1 MSPIQI
7 MANMI
12 TRDEYSKYIAVKL
25 KLGLEHKATQTEPYE
40 PDEQEPSHVI
50 PIICTILPE
59 IQTTRRPRTRRGED
73 STSTEQTQD
82 ESTQCEDEYEE
93 RFMASDADSE
103 NEDEYEDEDED
114 ESSAAKD
121 IKQKVRDIFNN
132 MKKKR
137 YVNPDDEEYYRALT
151 STERKRF
158 KVMEDAIYDDMK
170 NETPLRFKILSSNTD
185 DTLKSLC
192 LKKLD
197 QLDAMHSHTDEY
209 YKLYQWVESVARL
222 PIGKYKELP
231 FNKDSTYDEISAFLT
246 GVRTRLDDN
255 VYGHQDTK
263 EHIIRLLAKWISNKD
278 AKGLVIGIEGEMG
291 VGKTS
296 LCLEICKA
304 LDLPYGFVSLGGM
317 SNSEYLV
324 GHSYTYEG
332 SKWGKIAEI
341 LMHAK
346 YSNPIIYFDEL
357 DKVSNSRYG
366 EEIINTLIHI
376 TDSTQNFDFRDK
388 YFSEVPLNLSKCI
401 IIFSYNHGDM
411 INPILKDRMITLK
424 AANYSTND
432 KLIIS
437 KKHMIPQLLKEYGFD
452 TPQIVFC
459 DEVIKFIIQQT
470 EEEHGVRKLKRSL
483 EEIISQVNVL
493 NLLKKGITKDD
504 DYVNFPLVITE
515 KIVKKLLPKK
525 HSKETKNPYM
535 YI

>member
-1 MSPIQI
+1 
-7 MANMI
+7 MI
-12 TRDEYSKYIAVKL
+12 TRDEYSKYIAVKS
-25 KLGLEHKATQTEPYE
+25 KLDLQNKATQTEPE
-40 PDEQEPSHVI
+40 TSSII
-50 PIICTILPE
+50 PIVCTILPDV
-59 IQTTRRPRTRRGED
+59 QHVRRNRRNAVYCSQDED
-73 STSTEQTQD
+73 TETPTSTPSLTQ
-82 ESTQCEDEYEE
+82 DEYEE
-93 RFMASDADSE
+93 RSGAED
-103 NEDEYEDEDED
+103 EDEYEDEDE
-114 ESSAAKD
+114 STTSAN
-121 IKQKVRDIFNN
+121 IKKKVRDIFNN

-137 YVNPDDEEYYRALT
+137 YINPDDEDYYRALT
-151 STERKRF
+151 SGERKRF
-158 KVMEDAIYDDMK
+158 KLMEDEIYDDMK

-185 DTLKSLC
+185 ASLKSLC

-222 PIGKYKELP
+222 PIGKYKDLP
-231 FNKDSTYDEISAFLT
+231 LNKNSTVDEISTFLT
-246 GVRTRLDDN
+246 DVRKRLDDN

-376 TDSTQNFDFRDK
+376 TDSTQNHDFRDK

-401 IIFSYNHGDM
+401 IIFSYNHGDI
-411 INPILKDRMITLK
+411 INPILKDRMVTLK
-424 AANYSTND
+424 AANYGTND
-432 KLIIS
+432 KLVIS
-437 KKHMIPQLLKEYGFD
+437 KKHMIPQLLKEYGFNTQD
-452 TPQIVFC
+452 ILFG
-459 DEVIKFIIQQT
+459 DEVIKFIVQQT

-483 EEIISQVNVL
+483 EEIISQINVL
-493 NLLKKGITKDD
+493 NLLRKGITRDD
-504 DYVNFPLVITE
+504 DYVSLPLVITE
-515 KIVKKLLPKK
+515 NIVKKLLPKK
-525 HSKETKNPYM
+525 TTEKKNPYM